1 MIHRILDDTC
11 SFYGYY
17 WKEAGFWMTRGS
29 TQLTRETCGVT
40 RHQGRRPEQKKPA
53 EQIQTRVSFF
63 LCGRFE
69 FKFIILS

>member
-1 MIHRILDDTC
+1 MIRRILDDMC

-40 RHQGRRPEQKKPA
+40 REEPTDAGLPPYRA
-53 EQIQTRVSFF
+53 ES
-63 LCGRFE
+63 
-69 FKFIILS
+69 